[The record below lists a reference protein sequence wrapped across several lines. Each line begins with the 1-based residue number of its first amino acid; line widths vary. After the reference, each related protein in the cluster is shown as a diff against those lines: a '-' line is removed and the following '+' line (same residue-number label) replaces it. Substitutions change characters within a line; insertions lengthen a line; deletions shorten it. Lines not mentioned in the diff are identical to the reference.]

1 MNDYGDRQD
10 GRQTTASNSR
20 LVALNNR
27 IASLTNTL
35 ADPATDTQGRL
46 AAEDQLLTANYQKS
60 KLTNRAAARTGV
72 AAYLGE
78 VDVEQNDKQV
88 EVLLGE
94 KAKVATRRTALGG

>member
-1 MNDYGDRQD
+1 MAEWHQVRLRAEALKYEATALAALLAETGDP
-10 GRQTTASNSR
+10 SN
-20 LVALNNR
+20 
-27 IASLTNTL
+27 
-35 ADPATDTQGRL
+35 TQGRL